1 MPSSKKDPP
10 FIPAGKTHNGRQFIM
25 EREETMESCGATA
38 AMPTETGK
46 SGVIRL
52 DADQGIVSLDET
64 AGGLIGTPPE
74 TLLGRKIDG
83 IVDLANLGKLMHN
96 GISFSNQVIVAGSRR
111 LACDYVPIVED
122 DRIVGGV
129 LSLLGVLPEEADGSP
144 DDLKELLRSAGAFMD
159 LDYHGIIILDRNGTV
174 VMVNQS
180 FAEVLDTTPQTMI
193 GKHVNEAYPNSQPSR
208 MPVVMETGT
217 PEISTHYMNGKE
229 VYASRFPLIRGGRVI
244 GCVGKILFKDVR
256 EITLLA
262 NRLQGSR
269 EGKAPARMVAGK
281 DSLYKYDINSI
292 VGQSE
297 KMSELKE
304 TLLRVAPKNSNILLR
319 GESGTGKE
327 LFAHAIHAAST
338 RRYAPFIKVNCAAIP
353 DHLLESELFGY
364 AEGAF
369 TGAKKGGQVGKFELA
384 DTGTIFLDEIGDMP
398 LAMQAKLLR
407 ILQERELVPLGS
419 ATPKVVDVRVVAATN
434 SNLEQLVSEGKFRED
449 LYYRLNVVTITIPAL
464 RDRMEDIYVIA
475 KNFIDHFNRE
485 FGLAVQGLDGEA
497 WEVIR
502 HHDWPGNIRELRN
515 VLESAFN
522 VVSGPVI
529 TKANLPIRLAQLCPR
544 SAPIHVCAP
553 GEDLNS
559 YIRQHLG
566 KKNIGEMLDDM
577 ERVILEKALQV
588 CNGNKLHAS
597 QLLGI
602 SRPGLYKKLQKYP
615 SLEEAET

>member
-1 MPSSKKDPP
+1 MEKNGAAENVHTDTGG
-10 FIPAGKTHNGRQFIM
+10 AGI
-25 EREETMESCGATA
+25 
-38 AMPTETGK
+38 
-46 SGVIRL
+46 IRL
-52 DADQGIVSLDET
+52 DAELGIVSLDET
-64 AGGLIGTPPE
+64 SGSLIGSPPE
-74 TLLGRKIDG
+74 SLLGRRIDG

-96 GISFSNQVIVAGSRR
+96 GISFSNQVIVAGDRR

-129 LSLLGVLPEEADGSP
+129 LTVLGVLPKETDGSS

-193 GKHVNEAYPNSQPSR
+193 GKHVHQAYHNSQPSR
-208 MPVVMETGT
+208 MPVVMETGK
-217 PEISTHYMNGKE
+217 PEISSHYMNGKE
-229 VYASRFPLIRGGRVI
+229 VFASRYPLIKQGKVI

-256 EITLLA
+256 EISLLA
-262 NRLQGSR
+262 NRLQSAR
-269 EGKAPARMVAGK
+269 EKKTPARVIAEKG
-281 DSLYKYDINSI
+281 SLFKYDIDSI
-292 VGQSE
+292 VGQSA
-297 KMSELKE
+297 KIAELKE
-304 TLLRVAPKNSNILLR
+304 TLLRVAPKNSNVLLR

-327 LFAHAIHAAST
+327 LCAHAIHAAST
-338 RRYAPFIKVNCAAIP
+338 RRYAPFVKVNCAAIP

-364 AEGAF
+364 ADGAF

-407 ILQERELVPLGS
+407 VLQERELVPLGS
-419 ATPKVVDVRVVAATN
+419 TAPKVVDVRVVAATN

-449 LYYRLNVVTITIPAL
+449 LYYRLNVVALTIPAL
-464 RDRMEDIYVIA
+464 KDRMEDIYIIT
-475 KNFIDHFNRE
+475 KNFIDHFNAE
-485 FGLAVQGLDGEA
+485 FGLSVQGIDGEA
-497 WEVIR
+497 WEVLK
-502 HHDWPGNIRELRN
+502 HHNWPGNIRELRN

-522 VVSGPVI
+522 AVSGPLI
-529 TKANLPIRLAQLCPR
+529 TKENLPIRLAQLCPH
-544 SAPIHVCAP
+544 STPPHEFVS
-553 GEDLNS
+553 GEDLES

-566 KKNIGEMLDDM
+566 KKNISDMMDDL
-577 ERVILEKALQV
+577 ERVILEKALEI
-588 CNGNKLHAS
+588 CNGNKLHAA

-615 SLEEAET
+615 SLEKT

>member
-1 MPSSKKDPP
+1 
-10 FIPAGKTHNGRQFIM
+10 M
-25 EREETMESCGATA
+25 ERCSA
-38 AMPTETGK
+38 AADVPAETGR
-46 SGVIRL
+46 SGIIRL
-52 DADQGIVSLDET
+52 DADLGIVSLDET
-64 AGGLIGTPPE
+64 AGRLIGTPPE
-74 TLLGRKIDG
+74 ALLGRRIAG

-129 LSLLGVLPEEADGSP
+129 LTVLGVLTEEADDSS

-159 LDYHGIIILDRNGTV
+159 LDYHGIIILDRHGTV

-193 GKHVNEAYPNSQPSR
+193 GKHVNDAYPNSQPSR

-262 NRLQGSR
+262 NRLQGTR
-269 EGKAPARMVAGK
+269 EGKTPARMVAGK
-281 DSLYKYDINSI
+281 GSLYKYDINSI
-292 VGQSE
+292 VGQSA
-297 KMSELKE
+297 KISELKE

-338 RRYAPFIKVNCAAIP
+338 RRYAPFVKVNCAAIP

-369 TGAKKGGQVGKFELA
+369 TGARKGGQIGKFELA

-407 ILQERELVPLGS
+407 ILQEKELVPLGS

-464 RDRMEDIYVIA
+464 RDRMEDIYTIT

-485 FGLAVQGLDGEA
+485 FGLTVQGLDGEA

-522 VVSGPVI
+522 VVSGPFI
-529 TKANLPIRLAQLCPR
+529 TKTNLPIRLAQLCNR
-544 SAPIHVCAP
+544 SATPHECAP
-553 GEDLNS
+553 GEDLDS
-559 YIRQHLG
+559 FIRQHLG
-566 KKNIGEMLDDM
+566 KKNIGDMMDDL
-577 ERVILEKALQV
+577 ERVILEKALKV
-588 CNGNKLHAS
+588 CNGNKLHAA

-615 SLEEAET
+615 SLEEPHA

>member
-1 MPSSKKDPP
+1 MRTAD
-10 FIPAGKTHNGRQFIM
+10 GK
-25 EREETMESCGATA
+25 
-38 AMPTETGK
+38 PTDAEK
-46 SGVIRL
+46 SGIVRI
-52 DADQGIVSLDET
+52 DAEMGVVSLDET
-64 AGGLIGTPPE
+64 AGRLIGAPSE
-74 TLLGRKIDG
+74 ALLGRRIDG

-96 GISFSNQVIVAGSRR
+96 GITFSNQVIIAGDKR
-111 LACDYVPIVED
+111 LVCDYIPIMED

-129 LSLLGVLPEEADGSP
+129 LSLLGVLPEDADGPS

-159 LDYHGIIILDRNGTV
+159 LDYHGIIILDRKGTV

-193 GKHVNEAYPNSQPSR
+193 GKHVNDAYPNSQPSR
-208 MPVVMETGT
+208 MPAVMESGK

-229 VYASRFPLIRGGRVI
+229 VYASRFPLNKGGKVI

-262 NRLQGSR
+262 SRLQESRDGKPNARTAAAKGS
-269 EGKAPARMVAGK
+269 
-281 DSLYKYDINSI
+281 LFKYDISSI
-292 VGQSE
+292 VGQSAQ
-297 KMSELKE
+297 MTELKE
-304 TLLRVAPKNSNILLR
+304 SLLRIAPKNSNVLLR

-338 RRYAPFIKVNCAAIP
+338 RRYAPFVKVNCAAIP

-364 AEGAF
+364 ADGAF
-369 TGAKKGGQVGKFELA
+369 TGARKGGQIGKFELA

-407 ILQERELVPLGS
+407 VLQERELVPLGS
-419 ATPKVVDVRVVAATN
+419 VTPKVVDVRVVAATN
-434 SNLEQLVSEGKFRED
+434 SNLEQLVNQGKFRED

-464 RDRMEDIYVIA
+464 RDRMEDVYIIT
-475 KNFIDHFNRE
+475 KNFIDHFNKE

-502 HHDWPGNIRELRN
+502 RHNWPGNIRELRN

-522 VVSGPVI
+522 AVNGPYI
-529 TKANLPIRLAQLCPR
+529 TKANLPIRLAQLCPNF
-544 SAPIHVCAP
+544 APPYEPAP
-553 GEDLNS
+553 GEDFDS

-566 KKNIGEMLDDM
+566 KKNIGNMLDDM
-577 ERVILEKALQV
+577 ERMILEKALAA
-588 CNGNKLHAS
+588 CNGNKLHAA

-615 SLEEAET
+615 SLAAS

>member
-1 MPSSKKDPP
+1 
-10 FIPAGKTHNGRQFIM
+10 
-25 EREETMESCGATA
+25 MESCRTA
-38 AMPTETGK
+38 DDKPTDADK
-46 SGVIRL
+46 SGIVRL
-52 DADQGIVSLDET
+52 DAEMGIVSLDET
-64 AGGLIGTPPE
+64 AGRLIGAPPE
-74 TLLGRKIDG
+74 ALLGRRIDG

-96 GISFSNQVIVAGSRR
+96 GITFSNQVIVAGNKRI
-111 LACDYVPIVED
+111 ACDYIPIMED

-129 LSLLGVLPEEADGSP
+129 LSLLGVLPEDADGPS

-159 LDYHGIIILDRNGTV
+159 LDYHGIIILDRKGTV

-180 FAEVLDTTPQTMI
+180 FAEVLDITPQTMI
-193 GKHVNEAYPNSQPSR
+193 GKHVNDAYHNSQPSR
-208 MPVVMETGT
+208 MPAVMESGT

-229 VYASRFPLIRGGRVI
+229 VYASRFPLVKGGKVI

-262 NRLQGSR
+262 SRLQGTR
-269 EGKAPARMVAGK
+269 EGKPNTRTAAAKG
-281 DSLYKYDINSI
+281 SLFKYDINSI
-292 VGQSE
+292 VGQSAI
-297 KMSELKE
+297 MTELKE
-304 TLLRVAPKNSNILLR
+304 SLLRIAPKNSNILLR

-338 RRYAPFIKVNCAAIP
+338 RRYAPFVKVNCAAIP

-369 TGAKKGGQVGKFELA
+369 TGARKGGQIGKFELA

-407 ILQERELVPLGS
+407 VLQERELVPLGS
-419 ATPKVVDVRVVAATN
+419 VTPKVVDVRVVAATN
-434 SNLEQLVSEGKFRED
+434 SDLEQLVSEGKFRED
-449 LYYRLNVVTITIPAL
+449 LYYRLNVVTIAIPAL
-464 RDRMEDIYVIA
+464 RDRMEDVYIIT
-475 KNFIDHFNRE
+475 KNFIDHFNKE
-485 FGLAVQGLDGEA
+485 FGLAVQGLDAEA

-502 HHDWPGNIRELRN
+502 RHNWPGNIRELRN

-522 VVSGPVI
+522 AVNGPCI
-529 TKANLPIRLAQLCPR
+529 TKANLPIRLAQLCPHFT
-544 SAPIHVCAP
+544 PPYEPAP
-553 GEDLNS
+553 GEDLDS

-566 KKNIGEMLDDM
+566 KKNIGNMLDDM
-577 ERVILEKALQV
+577 ERIILEKALNA
-588 CNGNKLHAS
+588 CNGNKLHAA

-615 SLEEAET
+615 SLDAN

>member
-1 MPSSKKDPP
+1 MPSLRKEPP
-10 FIPAGKTHNGRQFIM
+10 TIPAGESCNGRQVIVD
-25 EREETMESCGATA
+25 REETMDRCSA
-38 AMPTETGK
+38 AADMPTETGK
-46 SGVIRL
+46 SGIIRL
-52 DADQGIVSLDET
+52 DADLGIVSLDET
-64 AGGLIGTPPE
+64 AGRLIGTPPE
-74 TLLGRKIDG
+74 ALLGRKIAG

-96 GISFSNQVIVAGSRR
+96 GINFSNQVIVAGSRR

-129 LSLLGVLPEEADGSP
+129 LTVLGVLTEKADGSS

-193 GKHVNEAYPNSQPSR
+193 GKHVNDAYPNSQPSR

-262 NRLQGSR
+262 NRLQGTR
-269 EGKAPARMVAGK
+269 EGKTPARIVAGK
-281 DSLYKYDINSI
+281 GSLYKYDINSI
-292 VGQSE
+292 VGQST
-297 KMSELKE
+297 KISELKE

-369 TGAKKGGQVGKFELA
+369 TGAKKGGQIGKFELA

-407 ILQERELVPLGS
+407 ILQEKELVPLGS

-449 LYYRLNVVTITIPAL
+449 LYYRLNVVTLTIPAL
-464 RDRMEDIYVIA
+464 RDRMEDIYTIT

-485 FGLAVQGLDGEA
+485 FGLTVQGLDGEA

-522 VVSGPVI
+522 VVSGHVI
-529 TKANLPIRLAQLCPR
+529 TKTNLPIRLAQLCTR
-544 SAPIHVCAP
+544 SASPHECAP
-553 GEDLNS
+553 GEGLDS
-559 YIRQHLG
+559 FIQQHLG
-566 KKNIGEMLDDM
+566 KKNISDMLDDL
-577 ERVILEKALQV
+577 ERVILRKALQA
-588 CNGNKLHAS
+588 CNGNKLHAA

-615 SLEEAET
+615 SLEETDA